1 MNANK
6 LKGKIVEQGLSI
18 AKVADLIGMHR
29 SSLYRKIN
37 GHEKMTVA
45 EAIKLKNILG
55 LTDLEALDI
64 FLSRG
69 DDSGA
74 AL

>member
-6 LKGKIVEQGLSI
+6 LRGKITERGLTI

-37 GHEKMTVA
+37 GHEKMTLA
-45 EAIKLKNILG
+45 EAIKLKGILG
-55 LTDLEALDI
+55 LTDLETLDI
-64 FLSRG
+64 FLSKG
-69 DDSGA
+69 DRDE
-74 AL
+74 

>member
-45 EAIKLKNILG
+45 EAI
-55 LTDLEALDI
+55 
-64 FLSRG
+64 
-69 DDSGA
+69 
-74 AL
+74 

>member
-6 LKGKIVEQGLSI
+6 LRGKIVEKGLNI
-18 AKVADLIGMHR
+18 AKTADLTGINK

-37 GHEKMTVA
+37 GFDKFTVS
-45 EAIKLKNILG
+45 EAALLKEVLG
-55 LTDLEALDI
+55 LTNMEALDI

-69 DDSGA
+69 K
-74 AL
+74 

>member
-6 LKGKIVEQGLSI
+6 LKGKIIEQGLTI
-18 AKVADLIGMHR
+18 ARVADLIGMHR

-37 GHEKMTVA
+37 GHERMTVG
-45 EAIKLKNILG
+45 EAIKIKNILG

-69 DDSGA
+69 DDTGA

>member
-6 LKGKIVEQGLSI
+6 LKGKIAEQGLTI
-18 AKVADLIGMHR
+18 AKVAELIGMHR

-55 LTDLEALDI
+55 LTDLEALDV

-69 DDSGA
+69 DDSSA

>member
-6 LKGKIVEQGLSI
+6 LRGKITERGLSI
-18 AKVADLIGMHR
+18 AKVADLIGMHK

-37 GHEKMTVA
+37 GYDKITVA
-45 EAIKLKNILG
+45 EAIKIKNILG

-64 FLSRG
+64 FLSQSRK
-69 DDSGA
+69 DEDI
-74 AL
+74 